1 MGKLMGVILTPLKI
15 IEGSAGNVMHALKAT
30 ETSFEGFGEA
40 YFSSVQMDA
49 KKGWKKHRQMILNLV
64 VVSGAIK
71 FILFDDRTDSPS
83 FQQFDEI
90 TLSLQNYQRLTVP
103 AGIWMAFAGASNE
116 TNLLLNI
123 ASIPH
128 DPLEAE
134 NLLLENN
141 IIPNYRF

>member
-1 MGKLMGVILTPLKI
+1 MGKLTGVTLTPLKI

-30 ETSFEGFGEA
+30 ETTFAGFGEA
-40 YFSSVQMDA
+40 YFSSVQMNA

-64 VVSGAIK
+64 VISGAIK
-71 FILFDDRTDSPS
+71 FILFDGRTDSVT
-83 FQQFDEI
+83 FGQFDEI

-103 AGIWMAFAGASNE
+103 AGIWMAFTGAANE

-128 DPLEAE
+128 DPLEAQ
-134 NLLLENN
+134 NLPLENN
-141 IIPNYRF
+141 IIPQYSF

>member
-1 MGKLMGVILTPLKI
+1 MGELTGVTLTPLKI

-30 ETSFEGFGEA
+30 ETSFAGFGEA
-40 YFSSVQMDA
+40 YFSSVQLDA

-71 FILFDDRTDSPS
+71 FILFDDRAESPS
-83 FQQFDEI
+83 FRQFDEI
-90 TLSLQNYQRLTVP
+90 TLSLQNYHRLTVP
-103 AGIWMAFAGASNE
+103 AGIWMAFTGVSNE

-134 NLLLENN
+134 NLPLENN
-141 IIPNYRF
+141 IIPNYSF

>member
-1 MGKLMGVILTPLKI
+1 MGKLAGVTLTPLKI

-30 ETSFEGFGEA
+30 DATFQGFGEA

-71 FILFDDRTDSPS
+71 FILFDGRTDSTT
-83 FQQFDEI
+83 FQQFDEV
-90 TLSLQNYQRLTVP
+90 TLSLQNFQRLTVP
-103 AGIWMAFAGASNE
+103 NGIWMAFAGVMNE

-134 NLLLENN
+134 NLPLENN
-141 IIPNYRF
+141 IIPHYSF